1 MVEITK
7 NVHSI
12 EGITHPDPRGKV
24 FPYLFIEEN
33 SKDLTLIDPS
43 FLSQLPILE
52 NYLLNAGYDIKN
64 VKRIILT
71 HVHVDH
77 AQAAKEIK
85 KKTGAKIYSHWIEA
99 NYLAHNPPTQTER

>member
-7 NVHSI
+7 KVHTI

-33 SKDLTLIDPS
+33 RNDLTLIDPS

-77 AQAAKEIK
+77 AQAA
-85 KKTGAKIYSHWIEA
+85 
-99 NYLAHNPPTQTER
+99 N